1 MFFSAIIILLWS
13 EWQYG
18 YNQFMALKRGMSL
31 AEAQAE
37 HSLPD
42 PLSEP
47 TLIGTRLPSGRITPD
62 NAKTS
67 EILQLRKR
75 LADLENAAR
84 RARVRL
90 PDVDSCAEQ
99 LIPIVDS
106 VEELLYDMGYQL
118 DFEEAFQ
125 QDCEPEFKKMK
136 PTEGY
141 NPEETGLSQKP
152 NLFTGTDCTLRMN
165 GDQDRCMHD

>member
-18 YNQFMALKRGMSL
+18 YNQFMALKRGVSV
-31 AEAQAE
+31 ADAAADRKR
-37 HSLPD
+37 SVPD

-47 TLIGTRLPSGRITPD
+47 TLIGVRDNNGRVTPD
-62 NAKTS
+62 NAKTNS
-67 EILQLRKR
+67 VLLLRKR

-99 LIPIVDS
+99 LIPIVDC
-106 VEELLYDMGYQL
+106 VEEILYDIGYQL
-118 DFEEAFQ
+118 DFEEAFRT
-125 QDCEPEFKKMK
+125 DGEPEFKKMG
-136 PTEGY
+136 PNDGY
-141 NPEETGLSQKP
+141 NPENEGLSQKP
-152 NLFTGTDCTLRMN
+152 HLFTDCVDRMN
-165 GDQDRCMHD
+165 GDQDHCMHD

>member
-1 MFFSAIIILLWS
+1 MFFPAIIVLLWS

-18 YNQFMALKRGMSL
+18 YNHFMALKRGMSL
-31 AEAQAE
+31 AEGQAE
-37 HSLPD
+37 RCLPD

-47 TLIGTRLPSGRITPD
+47 TLVGTRLPDGRVTPD

-67 EILQLRKR
+67 AVMLLRKR

-99 LIPIVDS
+99 LIPMVDS
-106 VEELLYDMGYQL
+106 VEEILYDIGYQL
-118 DFEEAFQ
+118 DFEEAFRT
-125 QDCEPEFKKMK
+125 DGEPEFKKM
-136 PTEGY
+136 TAREGY
-141 NPEETGLSQKP
+141 NPEETGQQP
-152 NLFTGTDCTLRMN
+152 NFFTDCTVRMN

>member
-1 MFFSAIIILLWS
+1 MFFLAIIVLLWR

-18 YNQFMALKRGMSL
+18 YNQFMALKRGVSL
-31 AEAQAE
+31 PQGK
-37 HSLPD
+37 PD

-47 TLIGTRLPSGRITPD
+47 TLIGSRKPDGRVTPD
-62 NAKTS
+62 NAKTNS
-67 EILQLRKR
+67 ILLLRKK
-75 LADLENAAR
+75 LADLENGAR

-90 PDVDSCAEQ
+90 PDVDSCAAQ

-106 VEELLYDMGYQL
+106 VEEILYDMGYQL
-118 DFEEAFQ
+118 DFEDAFAN
-125 QDCEPEFKKMK
+125 DSEPEFKKMK
-136 PTEGY
+136 GTDGF

-152 NLFTGTDCTLRMN
+152 SLWTDCTVRMN

>member
-18 YNQFMALKRGMSL
+18 YNQFMALKRGVSV
-31 AEAQAE
+31 AQASAE
-37 HSLPD
+37 RKASLPD

-47 TLIGTRLPSGRITPD
+47 TLIGTRSLDGRVTPN
-62 NAKTS
+62 NAKTN
-67 EILQLRKR
+67 EVLHLRKR

-99 LIPIVDS
+99 LIPIVDV

-118 DFEEAFQ
+118 DFEEAFHT
-125 QDCEPEFKKMK
+125 DGEPEFKKMK
-136 PTEGY
+136 EGDGF

-152 NLFTGTDCTLRMN
+152 SLWTDCASRMN